1 MARAERTRLSMTVV
15 LEAPIRFYRRFVS
28 RALPRRCKYEP
39 SCSVYALSALRS
51 HGMARGLV
59 LAGWRV
65 LRCNPLSNGG
75 FDPVEA
81 QTVFRLRGS
90 GLGRDAKSNRNLRA
104 TSVGE
109 EGRRRSVEGR
119 QAQGACAEEHLV
131 EA

>member
-15 LEAPIRFYRRFVS
+15 LEAPIRFYRRFLS

-51 HGMARGLV
+51 YGMVRGLV
-59 LAGWRV
+59 LTGWRV

-81 QTVFRLRGS
+81 QTLFRSR
-90 GLGRDAKSNRNLRA
+90 GLGLRWAAKANRSLHV
-104 TSVGE
+104 TSSGE
-109 EGRRRSVEGR
+109 VEGR
-119 QAQGACAEEHLV
+119 QAAGACAEEHLSEV

>member
-1 MARAERTRLSMTVV
+1 MTVV
-15 LEAPIRFYRRFVS
+15 LEAPIRFYRRFLS

-51 HGMARGLV
+51 CGMVRGLV

-81 QTVFRLRGS
+81 QTLFRSRGPLLR
-90 GLGRDAKSNRNLRA
+90 RDAKSNRSLHA
-104 TSVGE
+104 TLAGE
-109 EGRRRSVEGR
+109 EGAR
-119 QAQGACAEEHLV
+119 QAEDACAEEHLLEV
-131 EA
+131 KG